1 MSHIAAIGEL
11 ARIGGFALAGVQI
24 AVAEH
29 PDAVRTAW
37 RGLPGDV
44 DLVILTP
51 AARAALQ
58 AEGLGQADQR
68 LWAVMPA

>member
-1 MSHIAAIGEL
+1 MSQIAAIGEF

-24 AVAEH
+24 AVADH

-37 RGLPGDV
+37 RELPGDV
-44 DLVILTP
+44 GLVILTP
-51 AARAALQ
+51 AARVALE
-58 AEGLGQADQR
+58 AEGLGQADPR